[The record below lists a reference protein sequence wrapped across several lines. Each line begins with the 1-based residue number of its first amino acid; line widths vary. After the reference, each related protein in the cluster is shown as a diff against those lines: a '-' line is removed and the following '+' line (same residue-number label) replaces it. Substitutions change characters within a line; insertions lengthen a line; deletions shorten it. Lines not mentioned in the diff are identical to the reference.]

1 MYLAFSAVGLC
12 SVSATSLLVP
22 VGEGMGGG
30 GGGEGEEEEVVVVVE
45 EEDETNHDIRD
56 MEKWRQE
63 GREKIDRRRVET
75 SRA

>member
-1 MYLAFSAVGLC
+1 VQRFSHL
-12 SVSATSLLVP
+12 P
-22 VGEGMGGG
+22 VGACRGGYGGG
-30 GGGEGEEEEVVVVVE
+30 GGGEGEEEEVVVE